1 MSIKQLENKGLK
13 AVQLLRKTKLS
24 QGQPFM
30 INARTLPS
38 NQCYLEYP
46 EGSIKVVTIDK
57 KENEF
62 VVLKELSF
70 KEIKELRKKYKLA

>member
-1 MSIKQLENKGLK
+1 MNIKQLETNGFK

-30 INARTLPS
+30 INSRLLPS
-38 NQCYLEYP
+38 NQCFLEFP

-62 VVLKELSF
+62 VVLKELTSE
-70 KEIKELRKKYKLA
+70 EIQQLRKKYKLV